1 METSPL
7 SIPPEHIRIIP
18 PNSTKE
24 ETIMLLV
31 DALKGHPA
39 VEDLEEIRR
48 AVFERESVQST
59 GIGNGIAV
67 PHVRL
72 ASVSEPLLVFGLSRD
87 GIDFQALDNEPVHVI
102 VLFVTPASQEKTYL
116 NLMARVML
124 LLRNRSK
131 FASLISCDKPEEVC
145 AILCR

>member
-1 METSPL
+1 METSAF
-7 SIPPEHIRIIP
+7 SIRPEHIRIIP
-18 PNSTKE
+18 PGSTKE
-24 ETIMLLV
+24 ETINLMV
-31 DALKGHPA
+31 DALKGHSA
-39 VEDLEEIRR
+39 IEDLEEVRR

-72 ASVSEPLLVFGLSRD
+72 ASVSEPLLVFGLSRE
-87 GIDFQALDNEPVHVI
+87 GVDFQALDNEPVHII
-102 VLFVTPASQEKTYL
+102 VLFVTPASQEKAYL

-131 FASLISCDKPEEVC
+131 FASLISCDTPEEAC
-145 AILCR
+145 TILCR